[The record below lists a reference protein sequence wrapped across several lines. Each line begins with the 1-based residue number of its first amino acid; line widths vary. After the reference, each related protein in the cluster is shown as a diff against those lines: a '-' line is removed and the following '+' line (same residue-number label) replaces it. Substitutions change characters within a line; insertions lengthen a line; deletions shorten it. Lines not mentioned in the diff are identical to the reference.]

1 MTTET
6 KRQREKETVSRMIAL
21 YCRKNHGGK
30 TLCPNCAALDA
41 YAQSRS
47 DRCPFMETKTF
58 CSNCRTPCCRPDTQE
73 KIRKVPGFSAP
84 ARSSATPSWPS
95 AMLSTPARRKSDW
108 RNPLKKA
115 FYIVLGCIGL
125 ALGAP
130 GAVLPILPTFPFL
143 MLAAF
148 CFARSSER
156 LDRWFKGTRLYQDNL
171 KDFAAGK
178 GMTRKTKVRILT
190 TVSLL
195 MGIGFV
201 VMGRKGIVVG
211 CAVLAVIWALHLVYF
226 IFAVKTIPADKE
238 P

>member
-1 MTTET
+1 MSTET

-58 CSNCRTPCCRPDTQE
+58 CSNYRPTAAARTH
-73 KIRKVPGFSAP
+73 RKKSGKPRAFPPP
-84 ARSSATPSWPS
+84 ARSSAIPSWPS
-95 AMLSTPARRKSDW
+95 AISSTPSRRKNDW